1 MIRRITI
8 LVTALMLALTMVA
21 GPVASGALAVPPPC
35 QPGAPGCKTGDDPD
49 KNNPKF
55 TETQRGNLEA
65 KGTENT
71 EQNCKEFGGS
81 HEGEVRCR

>member
-1 MIRRITI
+1 MRKRIA
-8 LVTALMLALTMVA
+8 LLLTALMLALTMVA
-21 GPVASGALAVPPPC
+21 GPVASGALAAPPPC
-35 QPGAPGCKTGDDPD
+35 EPGAPGCKTGDDPD

-71 EQNCKEFGGS
+71 ERNCKEFGGS